1 MANLIRNFIKGRM
14 NKSVD
19 ERLVPQ
25 GEYID
30 AQNIRMG
37 STEES
42 EIGAVEN
49 SKGNTQLTTLVYPPT
64 GTPLSDNA
72 TCLGAYSDGA
82 NETMYWFVHDPAFTE
97 GATGKLD
104 LIVSYN
110 MRSNLLTYHVVSIE
124 DPTDPTGTTTTLNFD
139 PQYLITGVNLVD
151 DLLFFTDDFNAPRR
165 INVTTAYPE
174 PVAFVDGGLL
184 GDDILVIKRPPNAAP
199 VVTAVDVVSRE
210 DYMEDRFLCFGYRWE
225 YANNEYSATSQ
236 FSAPIFESEPFAFT
250 TESYLNEGMV
260 NSVQVCDVT
269 VRTGSSLVKGIDIL
283 FKEMDDNI
291 IRVIEKVDK
300 ADSALTDNSDY
311 TIQFSKRKIFTI
323 LPESE
328 ILRLYDNVPRRA
340 KAQTLMGNRIVYGN
354 YLEGYNMRNLNGQT
368 VKLGFNATLLQ
379 TPLDAET
386 SSAQPTFSAPSLH
399 SNRVYEIGIV
409 YMDEFGRS
417 STALVAPNNK
427 VELECGDSIFQ
438 NQIRVT
444 IPSLMLAP
452 SWASR
457 YKFVIKP
464 DTDLYETIYTNQFF
478 VWPVP
483 DPLLPEPD
491 VIDVY
496 FLLEGE
502 NAAKVE
508 KGDRYIVKSDSAG
521 AVTSCTYAE
530 ALEKKTFAVGELD
543 DTGTTPIPAIGG
555 TYMKMNPDFAYGPAE
570 NSSGLVL
577 QNTAPGEQSA
587 GTNGGSDQRTEN
599 GQFDPGDYPVLVY
612 KFNDKTLS
620 VLNPVPAGS
629 RIRLTFSLT
638 RQGRGDG
645 SGGCEKLTLDFDHT
659 WEVET
664 DYNDIIDW
672 FYGTSTPNDVIAT
685 IEAAEGFTG
694 DVNGNPPEMTV
705 LPEYTGPDTDTF
717 GVPANTGTVML
728 WTDQGGAGGPWLVI
742 YGVQKCG
749 GVSGGNS
756 PNRRS
761 RVKAS
766 LSITRATQTIT
777 FETEPTPALPD
788 LWYESSASYTIDPF
802 GNHYGNVQN
811 QINATGQPGIVDTA
825 FFNCFSYG
833 NGVESYK
840 IRDSIKGKP
849 LTLGNRVT
857 TTSDER
863 FSEVRRF
870 ADLTYS
876 GVINDETNINKLNEF
891 NLGLLNFKPL
901 EDSYGPVEKLFG
913 RRTDILTLQED
924 KISYVL
930 AGKNLLTDTTGE
942 SLIASVPEVLGTQ
955 VARVEDFGIS
965 NNPESFAEWGPH
977 KFFTDAKRGAVI
989 HLYGDGQ
996 KEQLEVI
1003 SENGMRSWFRDMFI
1017 ADFNTQKLGGYD
1029 PYMNEYVLASNEI
1042 FLPGQEDCIEC
1053 NTIQTFLLTP
1063 TEQSF
1068 CVNLGNTVGPV
1079 SVDYIVVEAE
1089 AGDEATITTTYPNTP
1104 SGTSVITGPIT
1115 STSQPS
1121 VPDVNKNSITDNS
1134 VGIDLNYT
1142 GSGRFIIQVQVKC
1155 PNAQDLNVRLITV
1168 SRDTYRGQSIH
1179 SEFQWQDG
1187 TFVSPL
1193 SSTAVTFDGGVNPI
1207 ISDWQEYTVS
1217 QGSNLG
1223 PIDGSTVTMM
1233 YNRLNPDNYILRAVD
1248 RLGLLRSS
1256 TNYTQADIVTLLAD
1270 PALTKLAP
1278 TGADPLYTADFL
1290 MPNTT
1295 DEYLYLIWDYS
1306 NGSTPP
1312 PASFLLDTYTGAAAG
1327 YSVRRIASSA
1337 TNLMRIREDSGDTET
1352 DIGYDS
1358 NGDLDLAAI
1367 ASHCGSANGYVVT
1380 WYDQAGSNNATQ
1392 STGTAQP
1399 QIYNGTAVITENGKP
1414 ALSFSTDTFDF
1425 TITGN
1430 ANNFSSFT
1438 VATNDATTSS
1448 HMQFAL
1454 SISPRWWHWYQS
1466 GNAQFWYGNTSI
1478 THSAYDQS
1486 QHLSTM
1492 IAGSTLGHAGFW
1504 IDNVKAST
1512 TATLNTSA
1520 FDGSEKIGD
1529 YPTGGNPWDGTMQE
1543 IVLWPS
1549 DQSSNRTGIETDI
1562 NGYFSIY
1569 T

>member
-1 MANLIRNFIKGRM
+1 MANLVRNFIKGRM

-19 ERLVPQ
+19 ERLVPN

-37 STEES
+37 STEDS

-49 SKGNTQLTTLVYPPT
+49 TKGNTQLTTLVYPPT
-64 GTPLSDNA
+64 GTALSGNA

-82 NETMYWFVHDPAFTE
+82 NETMYWFVHDPSFVDSGYA
-97 GATGKLD
+97 GVLD

-110 MRSNLLTYHVVSIE
+110 MRSDLLTYHVVS
-124 DPTDPTGTTTTLNFD
+124 TSALSFD
-139 PQYLITGVNLVD
+139 PQHLITGIDLVD
-151 DLLFFTDDFNAPRR
+151 NLLFFTDDINPPRR
-165 INVTTAYPE
+165 INVGQAYPQ
-174 PVAFVDGGLL
+174 PVAFADNGLL
-184 GDDILVIKRPPNAAP
+184 ADDILVIKRPPLAAP

-210 DYMEDRFLCFGYRWE
+210 DYLEDRFLCFGYRWE

-236 FSAPIFESEPFAFT
+236 FSDPIFESEPFAFT

-300 ADSALTDNSDY
+300 ADSALTDNSDF
-311 TIQFSKRKIFTI
+311 TIQFSKQKIFTI

-328 ILRLYDNVPRRA
+328 ILRLYDNVPRLA

-354 YLEGYNMRNLNGQT
+354 YLEGYDMLNLNGLN

-386 SSAQPTFSAPSLH
+386 ASTQPTFSAPSLH
-399 SNRVYEIGIV
+399 SNRAYEVGIV
-409 YMDEFGRS
+409 YMDEYGRS

-452 SWASR
+452 SWARR

-464 DTDLYETIYTNQFF
+464 DSENYETIYTNQNF

-491 VIDVY
+491 VTDVY

-508 KGDRYIVKSDSAG
+508 KGDRYVVKSDTSG

-530 ALEKKTFAVGELD
+530 VLEKKAYAVGELD
-543 DTGTTPIPAIGG
+543 DTVTPLVPAIAG
-555 TYMKMNPDFAYGPAE
+555 TYMKMNPDFSYTSP
-570 NSSGLVL
+570 NVS
-577 QNTAPGEQSA
+577 NTAPGEQSA

-599 GQFDPGDYPVLVY
+599 GVLSSGDYPVLVY
-612 KFNDKTLS
+612 RFNDKTS
-620 VLNPVPAGS
+620 SSLNDVPAGS

-645 SGGCEKLTLDFDHT
+645 TGSCDKRTLDFDHT
-659 WEVET
+659 WEVEQ

-694 DVNGNPPEMTV
+694 DPNGNPPDMTV
-705 LPEYTGPDTDTF
+705 LPEYTGSNTDNF

-742 YGVQKCG
+742 YGVQKCTG
-749 GVSGGNS
+749 ALSGSS

-766 LSITRATQTIT
+766 LAIIRATDVVV
-777 FETEPTPALPD
+777 FETEPQPALPD
-788 LWYESSASYTIDPF
+788 LWYESSASYQIDPF
-802 GNHYGNVQN
+802 GNHYGDVQN

-840 IRDSIKGKP
+840 IRDSISGKP

-955 VARVEDFGIS
+955 VARVEDFGVS

-977 KFFTDAKRGAVI
+977 KFFTDAKRGSVI

-1003 SENGMRSWFRDMFI
+1003 SENGMRSWFRDEFI
-1017 ADFNTQKLGGYD
+1017 ESFNTQKLGGYD
-1029 PYMNEYVLASNEI
+1029 PYMNEYVLASNDV

-1053 NTIQTFLLTP
+1053 NTVQTFLLTP
-1063 TEQSF
+1063 AQQSY
-1068 CVNLGNTVGPV
+1068 CVNLGNDVGPV
-1079 SVDYIVVEAE
+1079 AINYSIIEA
-1089 AGDEATITTTYPNTP
+1089 ADGDSATITTTYPNTP
-1104 SGTSVITGPIT
+1104 SGTSVVTGPIT
-1115 STSQPS
+1115 STSQPA
-1121 VPDVNKNSITDNS
+1121 VPDVNKNSITDNT
-1134 VGIDLNYT
+1134 VKIDLDYT
-1142 GSGRFIIQVQVKC
+1142 GSDRFIIQVQVKC
-1155 PNAQDLNVRLITV
+1155 PQAQTLNVRLITV
-1168 SRDTYRGQSIH
+1168 NRNADARKSIH
-1179 SEFQWQDG
+1179 SEFQWEDG
-1187 TFVSPL
+1187 VFVSPL
-1193 SSTAVTFDGGVNPI
+1193 SSTAVKFQSGTDPVIAN
-1207 ISDWQEYTVS
+1207 WQDYTVA

-1223 PIDGSTVTMM
+1223 PTDGSTVEMI
-1233 YNRLNPDNYILRAVD
+1233 YNRITPDNYTIRPTDTFKYLR
-1248 RLGLLRSS
+1248 
-1256 TNYTQADIVTLLAD
+1256 TNVNYREADIATILSSATSLT
-1270 PALTKLAP
+1270 PA
-1278 TGADPLYTADFL
+1278 GADPEYKSNFL
-1290 MPNTT
+1290 MPTST
-1295 DEYLYLIWDYS
+1295 DEYLYLVWDYTV
-1306 NGSTPP
+1306 GSTPTNL
-1312 PASFLLDTYTGAAAG
+1312 LLDDYPGAAAA
-1327 YSVRRIASSA
+1327 YSVRKLSSTYSGSA
-1337 TNLMRIREDSGDTET
+1337 MRVRRTVSPFDEQ
-1352 DIGYDS
+1352 DIGFDA
-1358 NGDLDLAAI
+1358 NGDLDTAAI
-1367 ASHCGSANGYVVT
+1367 STFGGSDPLTVSA
-1380 WYDQAGSNNATQ
+1380 WYDQSGGSNNATQ
-1392 STGTAQP
+1392 ATAASQP
-1399 QIYNGTAVITENGKP
+1399 QIYDGAAVITENGKP
-1414 ALSFSTDTFDF
+1414 ALDYNGAQNVILTNRIYDASMSVFCVWKCDSSAISNDDGIYSFSDTDRFALQANRYAVNQL
-1425 TITGN
+1425 ITRHTGASSIGGTTTTTNQNLTSHLRTGSVATLHANASALTTSVAN
-1430 ANNFSSFT
+1430 ANTSGGDNAIGISGSAPLSGYVWEL
-1438 VATNDATTSS
+1438 VAYSGTTD
-1448 HMQFAL
+1448 
-1454 SISPRWWHWYQS
+1454 
-1466 GNAQFWYGNTSI
+1466 G
-1478 THSAYDQS
+1478 DQS
-1486 QHLSTM
+1486 T
-1492 IAGSTLGHAGFW
+1492 
-1504 IDNVKAST
+1504 
-1512 TATLNTSA
+1512 
-1520 FDGSEKIGD
+1520 
-1529 YPTGGNPWDGTMQE
+1529 
-1543 IVLWPS
+1543 
-1549 DQSSNRTGIETDI
+1549 NRSGIETNI
-1562 NGYFSIY
+1562 NTYFSIF
-1569 T
+1569 

>member
-1 MANLIRNFIKGRM
+1 MANLVRNFIKGRM

-19 ERLVPQ
+19 ERLVPN

-37 STEES
+37 STEDS

-64 GTPLSDNA
+64 GTPLSANA

-82 NETMYWFVHDPAFTE
+82 NETMYWFVHDPSFVD
-97 GATGKLD
+97 GVYSGVLD

-110 MRSNLLTYHVVSIE
+110 MRSDLLTYHVVS
-124 DPTDPTGTTTTLNFD
+124 TSALNFD
-139 PQYLITGVNLVD
+139 PQYLITGINLVD
-151 DLLFFTDDFNAPRR
+151 GLLFFTDDFNPPRR
-165 INVTTAYPE
+165 INISTAYPE
-174 PVAFVDGGLL
+174 PVAFADSGLL
-184 GDDILVIKRPPNAAP
+184 ASDILVIKRPPNAAP

-300 ADSALTDNSDY
+300 AESALTDNSDY
-311 TIQFSKRKIFTI
+311 TIQFSKQKIFTI

-328 ILRLYDNVPRRA
+328 ILRLYDNVPRLA

-354 YLEGYNMRNLNGQT
+354 YLEGYNMRNLNGLP

-386 SSAQPTFSAPSLH
+386 ASAQPTFSAPSLH

-409 YMDEFGRS
+409 YMDGFGRS

-444 IPSLMLAP
+444 IPPLMLAP

-464 DTDLYETIYTNQFF
+464 DADLYETIYTNQFF
-478 VWPVP
+478 VY
-483 DPLLPEPD
+483 PEPPTTGPQPD

-530 ALEKKTFAVGELD
+530 VLEKKTFAVGELD
-543 DTGTTPIPAIGG
+543 DTGATPIPAIGG

-599 GQFDPGDYPVLVY
+599 GQFNAGDYPVLVY
-612 KFNDKTLS
+612 IFNDKTSS

-645 SGGCEKLTLDFDHT
+645 TGSCDKRTLDFDHT
-659 WEVET
+659 WEVED
-664 DYNDIIDW
+664 DYLSIMDW
-672 FYGTSTPNDVIAT
+672 FYGATGPSGIANDVIDT

-694 DVNGNPPEMTV
+694 DPNGNPPDMTV
-705 LPEYTGPDTDTF
+705 QPLSTTGSPGF
-717 GVPANTGTVML
+717 GITPAEGQMAWYDPGL
-728 WTDQGGAGGPWLVI
+728 AGGPWLII
-742 YGVQKCG
+742 YGSEKCG

-788 LWYESSASYTIDPF
+788 LWYESSASYQIDTF
-802 GNHYGNVQN
+802 GNHYGNVQR

-840 IRDSIKGKP
+840 IRDSISGKP

-930 AGKNLLTDTTGE
+930 AEKNLLTDTTGE
-942 SLIASVPEVLGTQ
+942 SLIASVPQVLGTQ

-977 KFFTDAKRGAVI
+977 KFFTDAKRGSVI

-996 KEQLEVI
+996 NEQLEVI
-1003 SENGMRSWFRDMFI
+1003 SENGMRSWFRDEFI
-1017 ADFNTQKLGGYD
+1017 ESFNTQKLGGYD
-1029 PYMNEYVLASNEI
+1029 PYMNEYVLASNDV
-1042 FLPGQEDCIEC
+1042 FLPGEEPCIEC
-1053 NTIQTFLLTP
+1053 NMVQTFLLTAAG
-1063 TEQSF
+1063 ESY
-1068 CVNLGNTVGPV
+1068 CVDLGNIVGTATVSYNV
-1079 SVDYIVVEAE
+1079 I
-1089 AGDEATITTTYPNTP
+1089 EATGSDSAVITASYDGTDTS
-1104 SGTSVITGPIT
+1104 SGTIGDGSSGSFNVDKDEVDI
-1115 STSQPS
+1115 SQ
-1121 VPDVNKNSITDNS
+1121 VDISIS
-1134 VGIDLNYT
+1134 YT
-1142 GSGRFIIQVQVKC
+1142 GTERFVVQVIVKC
-1155 PNAQDLNVRLITV
+1155 PQVNNVTV
-1168 SRDTYRGQSIH
+1168 VLATLSRPANQNQTIH
-1179 SEFQWQDG
+1179 SEYQWTDG
-1187 TFVSPL
+1187 TFISPL
-1193 SSTAVTFDGGVNPI
+1193 TSNPVEFAYGAVAPIVSKWEEFTAA
-1207 ISDWQEYTVS
+1207 
-1217 QGSNLG
+1217 QGSGLV
-1223 PIDGSTVTMM
+1223 PVDSATLTMI
-1233 YNRLNPDNYILRAVD
+1233 YNRISPDNYTLVPAD
-1248 RLGLLRSS
+1248 RFRLLRSN
-1256 TNYTQADIVTLLAD
+1256 TRYTESQVASLLAD
-1270 PALTKLAP
+1270 PSVITQTP
-1278 TGADPLYTADFL
+1278 SGANPEYKADFT
-1290 MPNTT
+1290 MPSTG
-1295 DEYLYLIWDYS
+1295 DYLYLIWDYS
-1306 NGSTPP
+1306 N
-1312 PASFLLDTYTGAAAG
+1312 
-1327 YSVRRIASSA
+1327 
-1337 TNLMRIREDSGDTET
+1337 
-1352 DIGYDS
+1352 
-1358 NGDLDLAAI
+1358 
-1367 ASHCGSANGYVVT
+1367 
-1380 WYDQAGSNNATQ
+1380 
-1392 STGTAQP
+1392 
-1399 QIYNGTAVITENGKP
+1399 
-1414 ALSFSTDTFDF
+1414 
-1425 TITGN
+1425 
-1430 ANNFSSFT
+1430 
-1438 VATNDATTSS
+1438 
-1448 HMQFAL
+1448 
-1454 SISPRWWHWYQS
+1454 
-1466 GNAQFWYGNTSI
+1466 
-1478 THSAYDQS
+1478 
-1486 QHLSTM
+1486 
-1492 IAGSTLGHAGFW
+1492 
-1504 IDNVKAST
+1504 
-1512 TATLNTSA
+1512 
-1520 FDGSEKIGD
+1520 
-1529 YPTGGNPWDGTMQE
+1529 
-1543 IVLWPS
+1543 
-1549 DQSSNRTGIETDI
+1549 
-1562 NGYFSIY
+1562 
-1569 T
+1569 

>member
-1 MANLIRNFIKGRM
+1 MANLVRNFIKGRM

-19 ERLVPQ
+19 ERLVPN

-37 STEES
+37 STEDS

-49 SKGNTQLTTLVYPPT
+49 TKGNTQLTTLVYPPT
-64 GTPLSDNA
+64 GTALSANA

-82 NETMYWFVHDPAFTE
+82 NETMYWFVHDPSFVD
-97 GATGKLD
+97 GVYSGVLD

-110 MRSNLLTYHVVSIE
+110 MRSDLLTYHVVS
-124 DPTDPTGTTTTLNFD
+124 TSVLNFD
-139 PQYLITGVNLVD
+139 PQHLITGIDLVD
-151 DLLFFTDDFNAPRR
+151 DLLFFTDDFNPPRR
-165 INVTTAYPE
+165 INIGQAYPE
-174 PVAFVDGGLL
+174 PVAFGDSGVLA
-184 GDDILVIKRPPNAAP
+184 DDILVIKRPPLEAP

-236 FSAPIFESEPFAFT
+236 FSAPVFESEPFAFT

-283 FKEMDDNI
+283 LKEMDDNI

-311 TIQFSKRKIFTI
+311 TIQFSKQKIFTI

-328 ILRLYDNVPRRA
+328 ILRLYDNVPRLA

-354 YLEGYNMRNLNGQT
+354 YLEGYDMRNLNGLN
-368 VKLGFNATLLQ
+368 VKLGFNATLIQ

-386 SSAQPTFSAPSLH
+386 ASTQPTFSAPSLH

-452 SWASR
+452 EWATR

-464 DTDLYETIYTNQFF
+464 DSENYETIYTNQFTEF
-478 VWPVP
+478 GG
-483 DPLLPEPD
+483 
-491 VIDVY
+491 DVY

-508 KGDRYIVKSDSAG
+508 KGDRYIVKRDSAG

-530 ALEKKTFAVGELD
+530 VLEKKAFAVGELD
-543 DTGTTPIPAIGG
+543 DTVTPLVPAIGG
-555 TYMKMNPDFAYGPAE
+555 TYMKMNPDFAYGPAQ
-570 NSSGLVL
+570 NSSGLTL
-577 QNTAPGEQSA
+577 QNTSPGEQSA

-599 GQFDPGDYPVLVY
+599 GQFNAGDYPVLVY
-612 KFNDKTLS
+612 IFNDKTAS

-645 SGGCEKLTLDFDHT
+645 TGSCEKLTLDFDHT

-672 FYGTSTPNDVIAT
+672 FYGDPNVQAT

-705 LPEYTGPDTDTF
+705 LPEYTGSNTDNF

-742 YGVQKCG
+742 YGVQKCTG
-749 GVSGGNS
+749 ALSGSS

-766 LSITRATQTIT
+766 LSITRATETIT
-777 FETEPTPALPD
+777 FETEPQPALPD
-788 LWYESSASYTIDPF
+788 LWYESSASYQIDPF

-811 QINATGQPGIVDTA
+811 QINATGQSGIVDTA

-840 IRDSIKGKP
+840 IRDSISGKP

-863 FSEVRRF
+863 FSAVRRF

-930 AGKNLLTDTTGE
+930 AEKNLLTDTTGE
-942 SLIASVPEVLGTQ
+942 SLIASVPQVLGTQ

-977 KFFTDAKRGAVI
+977 KFFTDAKRGSVI

-996 KEQLEVI
+996 NEQLEVI
-1003 SENGMRSWFRDMFI
+1003 SEKGMRSWFRDEFI
-1017 ADFNTQKLGGYD
+1017 ANFNTQKLGGYD
-1029 PYMNEYVLASNEI
+1029 PYMNEYVLSSNDV
-1042 FLPGQEDCIEC
+1042 FLPGEEPCIEC
-1053 NTIQTFLLTP
+1053 NTIQTFVLTP
-1063 TEQSF
+1063 AQQSY
-1068 CVNLGNTVGPV
+1068 CVNLGNDVGPV
-1079 SVDYIVVEAE
+1079 AINYNIISAE
-1089 AGDEATITTTYPNTP
+1089 EGDEATISTTYAGST
-1104 SGTSVITGPIT
+1104 VVTGPIT

-1121 VPDVNKNSITDNS
+1121 VPDVNKTSITDNE
-1134 VGIDLNYT
+1134 VTIDLDYT
-1142 GSGRFIIQVQVKC
+1142 GSERFVIQVQVKC
-1155 PNAQDLNVRLITV
+1155 PQAQVLNVRLITV
-1168 SRDTYRGQSIH
+1168 NRNVDARQSIH
-1179 SEFQWQDG
+1179 SEFQWEDG
-1187 TFVSPL
+1187 IFASPL
-1193 SSTAVTFDGGVNPI
+1193 SSTAVTFQSGTDPV
-1207 ISDWQEYTVS
+1207 ISDWQEFTVA

-1223 PIDGSTVTMM
+1223 PTDGSTVEMI
-1233 YNRLNPDNYILRAVD
+1233 YNRIAPDNYVIRPTDTFKYLRD
-1248 RLGLLRSS
+1248 NTDYRE
-1256 TNYTQADIVTLLAD
+1256 ADIVTLLGAATSLTPAGSD
-1270 PALTKLAP
+1270 PEYK
-1278 TGADPLYTADFL
+1278 ADFV
-1290 MPNTT
+1290 MPSTG
-1295 DEYLYLIWDYS
+1295 DYLYLIWDYS
-1306 NGSTPP
+1306 N
-1312 PASFLLDTYTGAAAG
+1312 
-1327 YSVRRIASSA
+1327 
-1337 TNLMRIREDSGDTET
+1337 
-1352 DIGYDS
+1352 
-1358 NGDLDLAAI
+1358 
-1367 ASHCGSANGYVVT
+1367 
-1380 WYDQAGSNNATQ
+1380 
-1392 STGTAQP
+1392 
-1399 QIYNGTAVITENGKP
+1399 
-1414 ALSFSTDTFDF
+1414 
-1425 TITGN
+1425 
-1430 ANNFSSFT
+1430 
-1438 VATNDATTSS
+1438 
-1448 HMQFAL
+1448 
-1454 SISPRWWHWYQS
+1454 
-1466 GNAQFWYGNTSI
+1466 
-1478 THSAYDQS
+1478 
-1486 QHLSTM
+1486 
-1492 IAGSTLGHAGFW
+1492 
-1504 IDNVKAST
+1504 
-1512 TATLNTSA
+1512 
-1520 FDGSEKIGD
+1520 
-1529 YPTGGNPWDGTMQE
+1529 
-1543 IVLWPS
+1543 
-1549 DQSSNRTGIETDI
+1549 
-1562 NGYFSIY
+1562 
-1569 T
+1569 